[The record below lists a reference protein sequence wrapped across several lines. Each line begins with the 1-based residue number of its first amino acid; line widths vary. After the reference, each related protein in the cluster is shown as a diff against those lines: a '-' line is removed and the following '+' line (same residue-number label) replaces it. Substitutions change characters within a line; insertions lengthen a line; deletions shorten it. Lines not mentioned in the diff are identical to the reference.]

1 MSAPAPPDDPPEGPP
16 AGAEAPVAQADRP
29 ASPAGGPPAA
39 AKDEPDAGDSLG
51 FEEEPAWAALLSY
64 ETYEQ
69 VAKKVLR
76 AGTVVAREGY
86 QRHDAAVVAIA
97 VALIVGG
104 AVLHRALLRPA
115 TTPFTAHGLTMQ
127 RTPHWLAPEDV
138 PEVTPRLIRDAG
150 PPPRR
155 GQDALP
161 YHVMFT
167 SSLDPDVRLEIQ
179 IDQRPAWSNVL
190 TGLDLERRNRWGEL
204 YAADGGR
211 TRSIAGHDW
220 LRTRFRYAYAPQ
232 KGDDPRIGHAVE
244 YATVD
249 REHLYVV
256 TFHGEPDQTDV
267 LEEVIAP
274 TLRVGART
282 GMPLLPQRNRVT
294 QVRAPAAVRQATEA
308 TVMVVVADLVDGR
321 LRAVGGGSGV
331 VVSPDGSVLTNYHV
345 VHDTGGRLHELF
357 VIGRHVGAGQPPQL
371 VCAGRPRRAKLQP
384 EVDLALLKCDLDLD
398 GRAWAPSSGPAWPA
412 IGAARPEEVEPGQR
426 LWVLGYPDVGGG
438 DITLS
443 QGLVEGLT
451 GDQGELGRDFIKTD
465 ASITHGNSGGP
476 VVADDGRVVGIATAF
491 RVRVTVDGDTIE
503 TAKVGLVRP
512 WSAAG
517 DLVAIARAGW
527 TPRDGMTS
535 PELEPTA
542 IEAPAE
548 GIRIS
553 TRVLDYANDRPVPD
567 ALLMVLQP
575 GVRASEIDMNRLD
588 DQVMAWGRST
598 SDGEVHLKQPVPV
611 PGTYTVVVVARGY
624 EPLAGDGALQLPE
637 DAPAFFDPWGAVRLN
652 AKP

>member
-1 MSAPAPPDDPPEGPP
+1 MSDDKKPDPPE
-16 AGAEAPVAQADRP
+16 
-29 ASPAGGPPAA
+29 
-39 AKDEPDAGDSLG
+39 PDPSDSLQ
-51 FEEEPAWAALLSY
+51 FEDEPAWAALLSY

-69 VAKKVLR
+69 VARKVLR
-76 AGTVVAREGY
+76 AGTEVAREGY

-97 VALIVGG
+97 LGLIVGG
-104 AVLHRALLRPA
+104 ALLHRSLL
-115 TTPFTAHGLTMQ
+115 TPPTAPFEAHGLTLQ
-127 RTPHWLAPEDV
+127 RTAQWLAPEDV
-138 PEVTPRLIRDAG
+138 PDATPRLIRDAEAA
-150 PPPRR
+150 PRR
-155 GQDALP
+155 GADDLP

-167 SSLDPDVRLEIQ
+167 SSLDPDVRMEILV
-179 IDQRPAWSNVL
+179 DRRPAWSNVL
-190 TGLDLERRNRWGEL
+190 TGLDLERRNRYGEL
-204 YAADGGR
+204 YASDGGT

-220 LRTRFRYAYAPQ
+220 LRTRYRYAYAPQ

-249 REHLYVV
+249 REHLYAV
-256 TFHGEPDQTDV
+256 TFHGEVAQTDV
-267 LEEVIAP
+267 LEDVIAP

-294 QVRAPAAVRQATEA
+294 QVRAPEPVRAATEA

-321 LRAVGGGSGV
+321 LRATGGGSGV

-345 VHDTGGRLHELF
+345 VHDRDGRLHEVF
-357 VIGRHVGAGQPPQL
+357 VIGRATGDGRPPQL

-384 EVDLALLKCDLDLD
+384 ELDLALLKCDLDLD
-398 GRAWAPSSGPAWPA
+398 GRAWSPASGPPWPT
-412 IGAARPEEVEPGQR
+412 IKSAAAKAVEPGQR

-451 GDQGELGRDFIKTD
+451 GDEGELGSDFIKTD

-476 VVADDGRVVGIATAF
+476 VVGDDGMVVGIATAF
-491 RVRVTVDGDTIE
+491 RLRVTIDGQTVE

-517 DLVAIARAGW
+517 DLIAIARAGW
-527 TPRDGMTS
+527 TPRDGMTAV
-535 PELEPTA
+535 ELEPTA
-542 IEAPAE
+542 VEAPAE

-553 TRVLDYANDRPVPD
+553 TKVLDYSNDRPVPG
-567 ALLMVLQP
+567 ALLMVLRP
-575 GVRASEIDMNRLD
+575 GVRAGDVDMNRLD
-588 DQVMAWGRST
+588 DQVMAWGRAN
-598 SDGEVHLKQPVPV
+598 SDGEVHLKQPVPA
-611 PGTYTVVVVARGY
+611 PGTYTVVVVAPGY
-624 EPLAGDGALQLPE
+624 EPLAGDGALQLAE
-637 DAPAFFDPWGAVRLN
+637 DAPPFFDPWGGVRIN